1 LRKVERER
9 RKKLLYFFRFQSFYN
24 DDMMKRKNI
33 VSVLQSL
40 SEKSARTKR
49 LPPLTRAE
57 MSKWGDPF
65 GREML
70 TSASAFAQQKEKAE
84 KKKQF
89 VVVRHSDGKAWSGPW
104 LNDGKRFSSVESK
117 WYYFLREEDAEQ
129 AVEREGFDFRV
140 DVFEM

>member
-1 LRKVERER
+1 
-9 RKKLLYFFRFQSFYN
+9 
-24 DDMMKRKNI
+24 MKIKNI
-33 VSVLQSL
+33 VSVLQNL
-40 SEKSARTKR
+40 SEKSARAKR

-57 MSKWGDPF
+57 MLEWRDPF
-65 GREML
+65 GRAML
-70 TSASAFAQQKEKAE
+70 ISDSAFAEQKSKAE
-84 KKKQF
+84 KKKRF
-89 VVVRHSDGKAWSGPW
+89 VVVRYSDGKAWSGPW

>member
-1 LRKVERER
+1 
-9 RKKLLYFFRFQSFYN
+9 
-24 DDMMKRKNI
+24 MMKRKNI
-33 VSVLQSL
+33 VHVLQSL
-40 SEKSARTKR
+40 SEKSARAKR

-57 MSKWGDPF
+57 MREWRDPF
-65 GREML
+65 GRVML

-84 KKKQF
+84 KKKLF
-89 VVVRHSDGKAWSGPW
+89 IVVRHSDGKAWSGPW

>member
-1 LRKVERER
+1 
-9 RKKLLYFFRFQSFYN
+9 
-24 DDMMKRKNI
+24 MMKRKNI

-40 SEKSARTKR
+40 SEKSARAKR

-57 MSKWGDPF
+57 MSKWRDPF

-84 KKKQF
+84 KKKRF

-117 WYYFLREEDAEQ
+117 WHYFLREEDAEQ
-129 AVEREGFDFRV
+129 AVEREGFDYRV